1 MDNKTVSASLLPLA
15 SLSQESPSTW
25 AIRLVTCAT
34 ETTGTRRWLAKALER
49 RASISKASK
58 PSAAAAA
65 IAFAVSRKSPAVVQT
80 APCKMLTL
88 VETPARAA
96 SASSSGSAWA
106 KGWSGG
112 IGARVAKRLF
122 NQHREGLFRQ
132 IQGNSSSRSHAEQ
145 KPAKWLTR
153 QYSIPLSRAPPSRDA
168 DAKILALT
176 PEHRPPV
183 ARRDPVADSAF
194 GVDGGM

>member
-1 MDNKTVSASLLPLA
+1 VGHTVGHMCHGNNRHPPGAG
-15 SLSQESPSTW
+15 EG
-25 AIRLVTCAT
+25 I
-34 ETTGTRRWLAKALER
+34 ER

-65 IAFAVSRKSPAVVQT
+65 TAFAVSRKSAAVVQT

-112 IGARVAKRLF
+112 MGARVAKRLF

-145 KPAKWLTR
+145 KPANWLTR
-153 QYSIPLSRAPPSRDA
+153 QYSIPLSRRRRTAM
-168 DAKILALT
+168 LT
-176 PEHRPPV
+176 PKSWRSH
-183 ARRDPVADSAF
+183 
-194 GVDGGM
+194 